1 MGRDLKNFL
10 IELRDNNSAFDLNS
24 YFGSA
29 DFADDYDEFEKDIK
43 YESQLDVL
51 AFLNDEFTHR
61 ILRKECLK
69 LLIKQLKCLGKT
81 QINPKGEK
89 SILLISDKCFISINP
104 DKKILVQCNP

>member
-51 AFLNDEFTHR
+51 AFLNYEFTDIDTDYYDSLDFEKR
-61 ILRKECLK
+61 VFKTIDKA
-69 LLIKQLKCLGKT
+69 IKAL
-81 QINPKGEK
+81 
-89 SILLISDKCFISINP
+89 
-104 DKKILVQCNP
+104 